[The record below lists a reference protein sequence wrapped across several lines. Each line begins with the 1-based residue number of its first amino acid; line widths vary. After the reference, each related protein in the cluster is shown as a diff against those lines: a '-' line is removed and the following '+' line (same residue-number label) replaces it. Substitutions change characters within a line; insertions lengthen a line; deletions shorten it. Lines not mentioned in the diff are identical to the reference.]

1 MPTDKKRV
9 NLSIPEEVYE
19 KLLVY
24 KRKNGISSDAGA
36 CLQLIVRQ
44 LDAVEQG
51 EAMLDMVRRFSADE
65 LKQISEQGISQF
77 KTIADSGFQP
87 K

>member
-1 MPTDKKRV
+1 MPTDKKRI

-19 KLLVY
+19 RLTKY
-24 KRKNGISSDAGA
+24 KKKNGITSDAGA

-44 LDAVEQG
+44 LDAIDNTEV
-51 EAMLDMVRRFSADE
+51 MLDIVRKFSVEE
-65 LKQISEQGISQF
+65 LNQISEQGMSQLKGF
-77 KTIADSGFQP
+77 ADSGILP

>member
-1 MPTDKKRV
+1 MPTDKKRI

-19 KLLVY
+19 RLTKY
-24 KRKNGISSDAGA
+24 KKTNGITSDAGA

-44 LDAVEQG
+44 LDALDQS
-51 EAMLDMVRRFSADE
+51 EAMLAMVRRMGLDE
-65 LKQISEQGISQF
+65 LNQLSEQGMSQF
-77 KTIADSGFQP
+77 KKLADSDFQL

>member
-1 MPTDKKRV
+1 MPTDKKRI

-19 KLLVY
+19 RLTKY
-24 KRKNGISSDAGA
+24 KKKNGITSDAGA

-44 LDAVEQG
+44 LDAIDST
-51 EAMLDMVRRFSADE
+51 EAMLDIVRKFSVDE
-65 LKQISEQGISQF
+65 LNQLSEQGMTQL
-77 KTIADSGFQP
+77 KGLADTGFQP

>member
-1 MPTDKKRV
+1 MPTDKKRI

-19 KLLVY
+19 RLTKY
-24 KRKNGISSDAGA
+24 KKKNGITSDAGA

-44 LDAVEQG
+44 LDAIDST
-51 EAMLDMVRRFSADE
+51 EAMLDIVRKFSVDE
-65 LKQISEQGISQF
+65 LNQISEQGMSQL
-77 KTIADSGFQP
+77 KGLADTGFQP

>member
-1 MPTDKKRV
+1 MPTDKKRI

-19 KLLVY
+19 RLTKY
-24 KRKNGISSDAGA
+24 KKKNGITSDAGA

-44 LDAVEQG
+44 LDAIDNTEI
-51 EAMLDMVRRFSADE
+51 MLDIVRKFSVEE
-65 LKQISEQGISQF
+65 LNQISEQGVSQL
-77 KTIADSGFQP
+77 KGLADNGILP

>member
-1 MPTDKKRV
+1 MPTDKKRI

-19 KLLVY
+19 RLSKY
-24 KRKNGISSDAGA
+24 KKKNGITSDAGA

-44 LDAVEQG
+44 LDAIDNTEV
-51 EAMLDMVRRFSADE
+51 MLDIVRKFSVEE
-65 LKQISEQGISQF
+65 LNQISEQGMTQLKGF
-77 KTIADSGFQP
+77 ADTGFQP

>member
-1 MPTDKKRV
+1 MPTDKKRI

-19 KLLVY
+19 RLAKY
-24 KRKNGISSDAGA
+24 KKKNGITSDAGA

-44 LDAVEQG
+44 LDALDSTEV
-51 EAMLDMVRRFSADE
+51 MLDIVRRFSVDE
-65 LKQISEQGISQF
+65 LNQLSEQGMTQL
-77 KTIADSGFQP
+77 KGFVDNGTLP

>member
-1 MPTDKKRV
+1 MPTDKKRI

-19 KLLVY
+19 RLTKY
-24 KRKNGISSDAGA
+24 KKKNGITSDAGA

-44 LDAVEQG
+44 LDAIDNTEV
-51 EAMLDMVRRFSADE
+51 MLDIVRKFSIEE
-65 LKQISEQGISQF
+65 LNQISEQGVSQL
-77 KTIADSGFQP
+77 KGLADNGILP